1 MNTFGK
7 SLRPFGKKEIWSWPL
22 FWFAL
27 PIYFLLSFFFDVFLA
42 GSWRIEWLWV
52 AIISFAAVALVG
64 IAVKF
69 LIVERFFKTRS
80 AWLINLIAIATLGAL
95 KNVLVGELSILFGLV
110 DSADWLFRI
119 YGGAGLA
126 IGVLIG
132 FVYILGARVDHNA
145 MIGQL
150 EMSRSRLMSHRSNAE
165 QLLADE
171 RELLLRQTQQV
182 LLPRLDQI
190 QKALTSNT
198 QRVATIEALRD
209 LVQNQVRPLS
219 ESLSKA
225 AKNLVVAEAPKAPK
239 KPQARMLQN
248 SFLLK
253 PLIRPGSMFL
263 LFMAGNWFLTFVILG
278 IDAAVWGLAYSLAS
292 LAVIILIKVIIP
304 ANFKVRRGPGIALL
318 FLIGFAA
325 ANPTYWPLKE
335 FSHNLEQDLLLLL
348 VVLNV
353 MFCVVGFAYS
363 RSFEIDRLE
372 AVNQM
377 QRDNDSLAREVAL
390 FEQQMWIAR
399 RNWSFV
405 VHGTV
410 QAALTAAIT
419 RLSSGEELEQYQID
433 MVMQDLDRAKVAL
446 SKTPEIDV
454 DLTQALPNLAATWF
468 GICQVKFSLTGRA
481 TRALERDADARMC
494 VNEICKEAVSNAVR
508 HGEATEVLVEI
519 DRTADEL
526 LEIKISNNGRLLDTK
541 QNRGV
546 GSAMFD
552 ELTLRWSLTN
562 NRATVKVDLN
572 ASLPLSVISVGKF

>member
-1 MNTFGK
+1 MNTFGR
-7 SLRPFGKKEIWSWPL
+7 SLRAFGRKEIWSWPL

-52 AIISFAAVALVG
+52 AIISFAVVTLLGVG
-64 IAVKF
+64 FKF
-69 LIVERFFKTRS
+69 LIVERFFKTRN
-80 AWLINLIAIATLGAL
+80 AWLINLISIAVLGAL
-95 KNVLVGELSILFGLV
+95 KNVLVGELSILFSLV

-145 MIGQL
+145 TIGLL
-150 EMSRSRLMSHRSNAE
+150 EVSRSSLMGHRSQAE

-171 RELLLRQTQQV
+171 RELLLKQTQQV

-190 QKALTSNT
+190 QTALRTNS
-198 QRVATIEALRD
+198 QRVVAIEALRD
-209 LVQNQVRPLS
+209 LVQTQVRPLS

-225 AKNLVVAEAPKAPK
+225 AKNLVMAEAPEAPK
-239 KPQARMLQN
+239 KPSARMLQT
-248 SFLLK
+248 SFFIK

-278 IDAAVWGLAYSLAS
+278 IQAANWSIAYSLAS
-292 LAVIILIKVIIP
+292 LAVIIIIKALIP
-304 ANFKVRRGPGIALL
+304 TSFKVRRGSGIALL

-363 RSFEIDRLE
+363 RSFELDRLE

-377 QRDNDSLAREVAL
+377 QRDNDSLEREVAL

-419 RLSSGEELEQYQID
+419 RLCSSEELEQYQID
-433 MVMQDLDRAKVAL
+433 MVVQDLDRARVAL

-454 DLTQALPNLAATWF
+454 NLTQALPNLAATWS

-481 TRALERDADARMC
+481 TRALERDADSRMC

-508 HGEATEVLVEI
+508 HGEASEVLVEI

-526 LEIKISNNGRLLDTK
+526 LEIKISNNGRLLDQK
-541 QNRGV
+541 QNPGV

-562 NRATVKVDLN
+562 NRASAQVDLI

>member
-1 MNTFGK
+1 MVGK
-7 SLRPFGKKEIWSWPL
+7 SLRAFGRKEIWSWPL

-27 PIYFLLSFFFDVFLA
+27 PVYFLLSFFFDVFLA
-42 GSWRIEWLWV
+42 QSWKIEWLWI
-52 AIISFAAVALVG
+52 AILSYAAVTALG

-69 LIVERFFKTRS
+69 FIVDRFFKNRNAS
-80 AWLINLIAIATLGAL
+80 LINLFAIAVIGAL
-95 KNVLVGELSILFGLV
+95 KNVLVGELSIFFGLV
-110 DSADWLFRI
+110 ESADWLFRV

-126 IGVLIG
+126 IGVLMG
-132 FVYILGARVDHNA
+132 FVYILGSRVDHNA
-145 MIGQL
+145 SMAQL
-150 EMSRSRLMSHRSNAE
+150 ESARERLITHRSQAE
-165 QLLADE
+165 SMLLAE
-171 RELLLRQTQQV
+171 RQSLLKQTQQV
-182 LLPRLDQI
+182 LLPRLEQI
-190 QKALTSNT
+190 REALSSSV

-209 LVQNQVRPLS
+209 LIQNQVRPLS
-219 ESLSKA
+219 ESLSSA
-225 AKNLVVAEAPKAPK
+225 AQTLTVAEPPKVPK

-248 SFLLK
+248 SFFIK

-263 LFMAGNWFLTFVILG
+263 LFMAGNWFLTFIILG
-278 IDAAVWGLAYSLAS
+278 IDAAIWRLVYSLAS
-292 LAVIILIKVIIP
+292 WAVIIAVKAMIP
-304 ANFKVRRGPGIALL
+304 ASFKVKRGPGIGLL
-318 FLIGFAA
+318 VLIGFAA

-353 MFCVVGFAYS
+353 IFCVVGFAYS
-363 RSFEIDRLE
+363 RSFEIDRIE

-419 RLSSGEELEQYQID
+419 RLSSGEELEQYQVD
-433 MVMQDLDRAKVAL
+433 MAMQDLNRAKEAL

-454 DLTQALPNLAATWF
+454 DLGVALPNLASTWD
-468 GICQVKFSLTGRA
+468 GICQVKFQISERA
-481 TRALERDADARMC
+481 TRALQRDASARMC

-519 DRTADEL
+519 DRDANEL
-526 LEIKISNNGRLLDTK
+526 LVLKISNNGRLLDAK
-541 QNRGV
+541 IRNGV

-552 ELTLRWSLTN
+552 ELTLSWSLTN
-562 NRATVKVDLN
+562 NRATVRVDLD
-572 ASLPLSVISVGKF
+572 ALLPISVIAAGKF

>member
-7 SLRPFGKKEIWSWPL
+7 SLRAFGRKEIWSWPL

-27 PIYFLLSFFFDVFLA
+27 PIYFSLSFFFDVFLA
-42 GSWRIEWLWV
+42 KSWKLEWLWI
-52 AIISFAAVALVG
+52 AIISFAAVTLLGVCVKYLV
-64 IAVKF
+64 VDRF
-69 LIVERFFKTRS
+69 LKNRN
-80 AWLINLIAIATLGAL
+80 AWLVNLIAIGALGAI

-110 DSADWLFRI
+110 ESADWLFRI
-119 YGGAGLA
+119 YGGVGLS
-126 IGVLIG
+126 IGVLFG
-132 FVYILGARVDHNA
+132 FVYVLGSRVDHNA
-145 MIGQL
+145 TMGQL
-150 EMSRSRLMSHRSNAE
+150 EVVRARLISHRAKAE
-165 QLLADE
+165 TLLHQE
-171 RELLLRQTQQV
+171 RESLLEQTQRV

-190 QKALTSNT
+190 QQSLVDSSE
-198 QRVATIEALRD
+198 RVATITALRD
-209 LVQNQVRPLS
+209 LVQAQVRPLS

-225 AKNLVVAEAPKAPK
+225 AKSLTVAEAPQMPK

-248 SFLLK
+248 SFFLK

-278 IDAAVWGLAYSLAS
+278 IDAAVWSLAYSLAS
-292 LAVIILIKVIIP
+292 LVVIVVIKELIP
-304 ANFKVRRGPGIALL
+304 AGFKVKRGPGIALL
-318 FLIGFAA
+318 LLIGFAA

-363 RSFEIDRLE
+363 RSFEIDRAE
-372 AVNQM
+372 AVTQM
-377 QRDNDSLAREVAL
+377 KRDNDSLAREVAL

-419 RLSSGEELEQYQID
+419 RLSSGENLEQYQID
-433 MVMQDLDRAKVAL
+433 MVMQDLNRAKEAL

-454 DLTQALPNLAATWF
+454 DLNAALPNLVATWA
-468 GICQVKFSLTGRA
+468 GICNVKFEITERA
-481 TRALERDADARMC
+481 TRALQKDVSARMC

-508 HGEATEVLVEI
+508 HGEAKEVLVQI
-519 DRTADEL
+519 DRSADEL
-526 LEIKISNNGRLLDTK
+526 LILKISNNGRLLDPK
-541 QNRGV
+541 LRRGV
-546 GSAMFD
+546 GSAMLD
-552 ELTLRWSLTN
+552 ELTLEWSVTN
-562 NRATVKVDLN
+562 NRATVRVDLD
-572 ASLPLSVISVGKF
+572 AKLPISVVTAGRL